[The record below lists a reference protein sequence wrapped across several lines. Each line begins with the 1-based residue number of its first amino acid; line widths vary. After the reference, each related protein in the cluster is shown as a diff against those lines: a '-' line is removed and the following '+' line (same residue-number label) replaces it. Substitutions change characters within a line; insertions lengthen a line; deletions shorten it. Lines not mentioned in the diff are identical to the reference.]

1 MTLPLQ
7 GIRVLD
13 LSDHRAALG
22 SRMLA
27 DLGADVTMV
36 EPHGGNSIRHL
47 APFVDDEPSQ
57 DGSYQHLYLNV
68 NKRSVALDWRTGEG
82 LKRLLELVSSADVLI
97 ETEQPGEFPV
107 DEVRAA
113 NPHLIVVS
121 ATPYGQR
128 GQKSSWRATDLTA
141 TAAGGLLQV
150 SGERKDPPVHGAAF
164 PAHTMTGLTVASSAM
179 TALYGRDRTQG
190 QPGCRIDISMQEA
203 TSFQVVQT
211 SNPNIWRW
219 RGEAPYRP
227 ALSQVIRC
235 ADDRWMACNI
245 SPNKLPE
252 FIEMLDEAGIE
263 HELDPENWEVIH
275 RGDRA
280 AWQYLE
286 NPLQDLARELAAVWP
301 RQKLLDRLW
310 ACGTP
315 AMPTLRFSE
324 FAESEHYQT
333 AGQFSDVNTPAV
345 GKSLSYSR
353 SPLDPV
359 QSPLPMRPAPRLG
372 EHADSALPPLAGGNA
387 DSLPPARTGGRGGY
401 APFPEMPLA
410 GIRVLDL
417 TWVAAGPLTTRLMA
431 NFGAEVIKV
440 ESSGERMDPLRV
452 QPVRG
457 EYDVDLPDLYNEAN
471 TGKKSVTIDLANEQ
485 GKELLRELVG
495 YCDVLVNNYSAGS
508 LARMGFPWK
517 DLRRINPGLILV
529 HLPGVGGD
537 SPWRPLRT
545 LGNLLKAAAGMNFQ
559 MGYPEQPPR
568 GMGVAYPDFT
578 SPHVGVTAILAALRA
593 REESGEGREIELSQ
607 LSATVA
613 LLGAQ
618 WMQFDQ
624 EGEDLP
630 RIGNRDPN
638 MCPHGVFA
646 STGDEKWVAIAME
659 SDEQW
664 PAFARLIGRADW
676 AEQPELQSLSGR
688 QSCEEELEAAITKW
702 TSRQSKWEAAE
713 RMQAAG
719 IAANAVEDL
728 RDMMDV
734 DEHFRDHYQRVEQ
747 PSHPG
752 FGIWIDA
759 APWEFAHLERRV
771 LERSP
776 MLGEHNEEVLSGL
789 LGKSQEEIAEL
800 VAAGVVG

>member
-1 MTLPLQ
+1 MTLPLH
-7 GIRVLD
+7 GVYVLD
-13 LSDHRAALG
+13 LADHRAALG

-36 EPHGGNSIRHL
+36 EPPGGSSIRHL
-47 APFVDDEPSQ
+47 APFVDDEPSP
-57 DGSYQHLYLNV
+57 DGSYQHLYFNV
-68 NKRSVALDWRTGEG
+68 NKRSVVLDWRSDDG
-82 LKRLLELVSSADVLI
+82 LARLHELARSADILI
-97 ETEQPGEFPV
+97 ESNQRGEFPIT
-107 DEVRAA
+107 EVRKS

-128 GQKSSWRATDLTA
+128 GLRSGWRATDLTA

-150 SGERKDPPVHGAAF
+150 SGERQDPPVHGAAF
-164 PAHTMTGLTVASSAM
+164 PGHTMTGLTIASSAM
-179 TALYGRDRTQG
+179 TALHGRDRTPG
-190 QPGCRIDISMQEA
+190 QPGCQIDISMQEA

-227 ALSQVIRC
+227 ALSQVIHC

-245 SPNKLPE
+245 SPNRLPE
-252 FIEMLDEAGIE
+252 FIAMLDEAGVE
-263 HELDPENWEVIH
+263 HNLDPENWEVIH

-286 NPLQDLARELAAVWP
+286 NPLQDLAKDLAAVWP
-301 RQKLLDRLW
+301 RQKLLERLW
-310 ACGTP
+310 AAGMP

-324 FAESEHYQT
+324 FAESEHYQS
-333 AGQFSDVNTPAV
+333 AGQFASIDTPNV
-345 GKSLSYSR
+345 GRELSYSR

-359 QSPLPMRPAPRLG
+359 QSPLMMRPAPRLG
-372 EHADSALPPLAGGNA
+372 DHDAESARPTRSWSDAA
-387 DSLPPARTGGRGGY
+387 VSD
-401 APFPEMPLA
+401 FPKMPLA

-452 QPVRG
+452 QPVKG
-457 EYDVDLPDLYNEAN
+457 EFHFDLPDLYNEAN
-471 TGKKSVTIDLANEQ
+471 TGKRSVTIDLASER
-485 GKELLRELVG
+485 GKDLLRELVAQ
-495 YCDVLVNNYSAGS
+495 CDVLVNNYSAGS
-508 LARMGFPWK
+508 LARMGFPWT
-517 DLRRINPGLILV
+517 DLKRINPGLILV

-559 MGYPEQPPR
+559 MGYPDQPPR

-578 SPHVGVTAILAALRA
+578 SPHVGVTAILSALRA

-624 EGEDLP
+624 LGEDLP

-638 MCPHGVFA
+638 MCPHGVFPA
-646 STGDEKWVAIAME
+646 EGDDQWVAIALE
-659 SDEQW
+659 WDDQW
-664 PAFARLIGRADW
+664 SALARAIGRGDW
-676 AEQPELQSLSGR
+676 SERAELQTLVGR
-688 QSCEEELEAAITKW
+688 KACEDEIEEAIAEW
-702 TSRQSKWEAAE
+702 TSGLSKWEAAE
-713 RMQAAG
+713 RMQSVGVAAS
-719 IAANAVEDL
+719 AVEDL

-759 APWEFAHLERRV
+759 PPWEFAHLERRV

-800 VAAGVVG
+800 IAAGVVG

>member
-1 MTLPLQ
+1 MTLPLH
-7 GIRVLD
+7 GVRVLD

-36 EPHGGNSIRHL
+36 EPPEGNPIRHL
-47 APFVDDEPSQ
+47 APFVDDEPSP
-57 DGSYQHLYLNV
+57 DGSYQHLYFNV
-68 NKRSVALDWRTGEG
+68 NKRSVVLDWRTDEG
-82 LKRLLELVSSADVLI
+82 MNGLLELVVSADILI
-97 ETEQPGEFPV
+97 ETQQPGEFPV
-107 DEVRAA
+107 DEVRST
-113 NPHLIVVS
+113 NPRLIVVS

-128 GQKSSWRATDLTA
+128 GSKSGWRATDLTA

-164 PAHTMTGLTVASSAM
+164 PGHTMTGLTIASSAM
-179 TALYGRDRTQG
+179 TALHGRDRTPG
-190 QPGCRIDISMQEA
+190 QPGCQIDISMQEA

-235 ADDRWMACNI
+235 ADDCWMACNI

-252 FIEMLDEAGIE
+252 FIAMLDEASVE
-263 HELDPENWEVIH
+263 HSLDPDNWEVIH

-286 NPLQDLARELAAVWP
+286 NPLQDLAKELAAVWP

-333 AGQFSDVNTPAV
+333 AGQFNDVDTPAV
-345 GKSLSYSR
+345 GKALSYSR

-359 QSPLPMRPAPRLG
+359 QSPLPMRPAPKLG
-372 EHADSALPPLAGGNA
+372 EHSDPAYSSSANGTVTAGGPSN
-387 DSLPPARTGGRGGY
+387 S
-401 APFPEMPLA
+401 FPDMPLA
-410 GIRVLDL
+410 GIRILDL

-440 ESSGERMDPLRV
+440 ESSGDRMDPLRV

-457 EYDVDLPDLYNEAN
+457 EFNVDLPDLYNEAN
-471 TGKKSVTIDLANEQ
+471 TGKKSLTLNLADER
-485 GKELLRELVG
+485 GKAVLRELVPE
-495 YCDVLVNNYSAGS
+495 CDVMVNNYSGGS
-508 LARMGFPWK
+508 LARMGFPWEE
-517 DLRRINPGLILV
+517 LRQINPRLISV

-559 MGYPEQPPR
+559 MGFPDQPPR

-578 SPHVGVTAILAALRA
+578 SPHVGVTAILSALRA

-624 EGEDLP
+624 VGEDLP

-638 MCPHGVFA
+638 MCPHGVYP
-646 STGDEKWVAIAME
+646 STGDDQWVAIALE

-664 PAFARLIGRADW
+664 PALAQAIGRADW
-676 AEQPELQSLSGR
+676 AEQPDLQTRAGR
-688 QSCEEELEAAITKW
+688 EACADEIEAAIAEW
-702 TSRQSKWEAAE
+702 SCGLSKWEAAE
-713 RMQAAG
+713 QMQAAG

-728 RDMMDV
+728 RDMMDI

-789 LGKSQEEIAEL
+789 LGKSQEEIADL

>member
-1 MTLPLQ
+1 
-7 GIRVLD
+7 
-13 LSDHRAALG
+13 
-22 SRMLA
+22 MLA
-27 DLGADVTMV
+27 DLGAEVTMV
-36 EPHGGNSIRHL
+36 EPPGGSSIRHL
-47 APFVDDEPSQ
+47 APFVDDQPSL
-57 DGSYQHLYLNV
+57 DGSYQHLYFNV
-68 NKRSVALDWRTGEG
+68 NKRSVVLDWRSDDGIERISG
-82 LKRLLELVSSADVLI
+82 LAESTDILI
-97 ETEQPGEFPV
+97 ESNQPGEFPV
-107 DEVRAA
+107 AQVRAA

-121 ATPYGQR
+121 ATPYGSR
-128 GQKSSWRATDLTA
+128 GPRSSWRATDLTT
-141 TAAGGLLQV
+141 TAAGGLLQI
-150 SGERKDPPVHGAAF
+150 SGERDDPPVHGAAF
-164 PAHTMTGLTVASSAM
+164 PGHTMTGLTIASSAM
-179 TALYGRDRTQG
+179 TALHGRDRTPG
-190 QPGCRIDISMQEA
+190 QPGCQIDISMQEA
-203 TSFQVVQT
+203 TSLQVVQT

-245 SPNKLPE
+245 SPNRLPE
-252 FIEMLDEAGIE
+252 FIAMLDEAGVE
-263 HELDPENWEVIH
+263 HHLDPDNWEVIH

-286 NPLQDLARELAAVWP
+286 NPLQDLAKDLAAVWP
-301 RQKLLDRLW
+301 RQKLLTRLW
-310 ACGTP
+310 EAGMP

-324 FAESEHYQT
+324 FAETEHYPSS
-333 AGQFSDVNTPAV
+333 GQFIDVETPAV
-345 GKSLSYSR
+345 RKSLSYSR

-359 QSPLPMRPAPRLG
+359 QSPLPMRPAPQLG
-372 EHADSALPPLAGGNA
+372 AHDNEYDTVRSERSTETPGK
-387 DSLPPARTGGRGGY
+387 
-401 APFPEMPLA
+401 FPEMPLA

-452 QPVRG
+452 QPVNG
-457 EYDVDLPDLYNEAN
+457 EFNFDLPDLYNEAN
-471 TGKKSVTIDLANEQ
+471 TGKKSLTLNLADER
-485 GKELLRELVG
+485 GKAVLRELVAE
-495 YCDVLVNNYSAGS
+495 CDVMVNNYSGGS
-508 LARMGFPWK
+508 LARMGFPWEE
-517 DLRRINPGLILV
+517 LRQINPRLISV

-559 MGYPEQPPR
+559 MGYPHQPPR

-593 REESGEGREIELSQ
+593 CEETGEGREIELSQ
-607 LSATVA
+607 LSTTVA

-624 EGEDLP
+624 LGEDLP

-638 MCPHGVFA
+638 MCPHGVFP
-646 STGDEKWVAIAME
+646 SQGDDQWVAIAME
-659 SDEQW
+659 SDGQW
-664 PAFARLIGRADW
+664 PAFATAIRRPDW
-676 AEQPELQSLSGR
+676 AEQSELQSLSGR
-688 QSCEEELEAAITKW
+688 QACEDEIEAAIAQW
-702 TSRQSKWEAAE
+702 TGELSKWDAAE
-713 RMQAAG
+713 QMQAVG

-728 RDMMDV
+728 RDMMDI

-752 FGIWIDA
+752 FGIWVDRP
-759 APWEFAHLERRV
+759 PWEFAHLEPRV
-771 LERSP
+771 IERSP

-789 LGKSQEEIAEL
+789 LDKSQDEIAEL

>member
-1 MTLPLQ
+1 MTLPLH
-7 GIRVLD
+7 GVRVLD
-13 LSDHRAALG
+13 LADHRAALG

-36 EPHGGNSIRHL
+36 EPPGGNPIRHL
-47 APFVDDEPSQ
+47 APFVDDEPSP
-57 DGSYQHLYLNV
+57 DVSYQHLYFNV
-68 NKRSVALDWRTGEG
+68 NKRSIVLDWRADDGME
-82 LKRLLELVSSADVLI
+82 RLLSLAASADILI
-97 ETEQPGEFPV
+97 ESEQPGAFPV
-107 DEVRAA
+107 EQVRSS

-128 GQKSSWRATDLTA
+128 GPKSGWRATDLTT
-141 TAAGGLLQV
+141 TAAGGLLQI
-150 SGERKDPPVHGAAF
+150 SGERDDPPVHGAAF
-164 PAHTMTGLTVASSAM
+164 PGHTMTGLTIASSAM
-179 TALYGRDRTQG
+179 TALHGRERTPG
-190 QPGCRIDISMQEA
+190 QPGCQIDISMQEA

-245 SPNKLPE
+245 SPNKLAD
-252 FIEMLDEAGIE
+252 FIAMLDDAGVE
-263 HELDPENWEVIH
+263 HELDPDNWVVLY

-286 NPLQDLARELAAVWP
+286 NPLQDMAIKLAAVWP

-310 ACGTP
+310 AVGMP

-324 FAESEHYQT
+324 FAENEHYQS
-333 AGQFSDVNTPAV
+333 AGQFSQVDTPAV

-359 QSPLPMRPAPRLG
+359 QSPLELRPAPRLG
-372 EHADSALPPLAGGNA
+372 AHDREPPR
-387 DSLPPARTGGRGGY
+387 SPAAWENDDVTD
-401 APFPEMPLA
+401 FPDMPLA

-440 ESSGERMDPLRV
+440 ESSGDRMDPLRV
-452 QPVRG
+452 QPIKG
-457 EYDVDLPDLYNEAN
+457 EFHFDLPDLFNEVN
-471 TGKKSVTIDLANEQ
+471 TGKKSVTIDLANER
-485 GKELLRELVG
+485 GKELLRELVAH
-495 YCDVLVNNYSAGS
+495 CDVLTNNYSGGS
-508 LARMGFPWK
+508 LARMGFPWEA
-517 DLRRINPGLILV
+517 LRQINPGLILV

-545 LGNLLKAAAGMNFQ
+545 LGNLLKAASGMNFQ
-559 MGYPEQPPR
+559 MGYPHQPPR

-593 REESGEGREIELSQ
+593 REETGVGREIELSQ

-624 EGEDLP
+624 LGEDLP
-630 RIGNRDPN
+630 RPGNRDYN
-638 MCPHGVFA
+638 MCPHGVFP
-646 STGDEKWVAIAME
+646 SQGDDQWVAIALE
-659 SDEQW
+659 SDRQW
-664 PAFARLIGRADW
+664 PEFARTIGRSDW
-676 AEQPELQSLSGR
+676 AERDDLQSLSGR
-688 QSCEEELEAAITKW
+688 QACEEEIEDAICEW
-702 TSRQSKWEAAE
+702 TRGCSKWEAAE

-752 FGIWIDA
+752 LGIWIDG
-759 APWEFAHLERRV
+759 APWEFAHLEPRV

-776 MLGEHNEEVLSGL
+776 MLGEHSEEVLGGL
-789 LGKSQEEIAEL
+789 LGKSPDEIAEL
-800 VAAGVVG
+800 FAAGVVG

>member
-1 MTLPLQ
+1 MTLPLH
-7 GIRVLD
+7 GVRVLD

-27 DLGADVTMV
+27 DLGAEVTMV
-36 EPHGGNSIRHL
+36 EPPAGSSIRHL
-47 APFVDDEPSQ
+47 APFVDDQPSL
-57 DGSYQHLYLNV
+57 DGSYQHLYFNV
-68 NKRSVALDWRTGEG
+68 NKRSIVLDWRSDDG
-82 LKRLLELVSSADVLI
+82 LQRLSELAEAADILI
-97 ETEQPGEFPV
+97 ESDQPGEFPV
-107 DEVRAA
+107 DRVRQS
-113 NPHLIVVS
+113 NPHLIAVS

-128 GQKSSWRATDLTA
+128 GPKSGWRATDLTA

-150 SGERKDPPVHGAAF
+150 SGERDDPPVHGAAF
-164 PAHTMTGLTVASSAM
+164 PAHTMTGLTIASSAM
-179 TALYGRDRTQG
+179 TALHGRDRTPG
-190 QPGCRIDISMQEA
+190 QPGCRIDISMQEV

-252 FIEMLDEAGIE
+252 FIAMLDEAGVE
-263 HELDPENWEVIH
+263 HNLDPDNWAVIH

-286 NPLQDLARELAAVWP
+286 NPLQDLAKDLAAVWP
-301 RQKLLDRLW
+301 RQKLLERLW
-310 ACGTP
+310 ATGMP

-324 FAESEHYQT
+324 FAENEHYQT
-333 AGQFSDVNTPAV
+333 AGQFSDIDTPAV
-345 GKSLSYSR
+345 GTSLSYSR
-353 SPLDPV
+353 SALDPV
-359 QSPLPMRPAPRLG
+359 QSPLPMRPAPSLG
-372 EHADSALPPLAGGNA
+372 EQQTLS
-387 DSLPPARTGGRGGY
+387 SLPPQAGGDAVSGE
-401 APFPEMPLA
+401 ASEFPEMPLA

-452 QPVRG
+452 QPVKG
-457 EYDVDLPDLYNEAN
+457 EYNFDLPDLYNEAN
-471 TGKKSVTIDLANEQ
+471 TGKKSLTLNLADER
-485 GKELLRELVG
+485 GKAVLRELVAE
-495 YCDVLVNNYSAGS
+495 CDVMVNNYSGGS
-508 LARMGFPWK
+508 LARMGFPWE
-517 DLRRINPGLILV
+517 DLRQINPRLISV

-559 MGYPEQPPR
+559 MGYPHQPPR

-593 REESGEGREIELSQ
+593 CEETGEGREIELSQ

-624 EGEDLP
+624 LGEDLP

-638 MCPHGVFA
+638 MCPHGVFP
-646 STGDEKWVAIAME
+646 STGDDQWVAIAME
-659 SDEQW
+659 SDDQW
-664 PAFARLIGRADW
+664 SALTTLIGREDW
-676 AEQPELQSLSGR
+676 SQQDELQTLAGRKSREDEIEGAISEWTSSLSKWDAAEQ
-688 QSCEEELEAAITKW
+688 
-702 TSRQSKWEAAE
+702 
-713 RMQAAG
+713 MQAAG

-728 RDMMDV
+728 RDMMDI
-734 DEHFRDHYQRVEQ
+734 DEHFRDHYQQVEQ

-752 FGIWIDA
+752 FGIWIDG
-759 APWEFAHLERRV
+759 APWEFAHLERRT

-776 MLGEHNEEVLSGL
+776 MLGEHNEDVLSGL
-789 LGKSQEEIAEL
+789 LGKSGDEIAEL
-800 VAAGVVG
+800 IAAGVVG

>member
-1 MTLPLQ
+1 
-7 GIRVLD
+7 
-13 LSDHRAALG
+13 
-22 SRMLA
+22 MLA
-27 DLGADVTMV
+27 DLGAEVTMV
-36 EPHGGNSIRHL
+36 EPPGGSSIRHL
-47 APFVDDEPSQ
+47 APFVDDAPSP
-57 DGSYQHLYLNV
+57 DGSYQHLYFNV
-68 NKRSVALDWRTGEG
+68 NKQSVVLDWRTEEG
-82 LKRLLELVSSADVLI
+82 MQRLLQLVRLADILI
-97 ETEQPGEFPV
+97 ESNPPGELPV
-107 DEVRAA
+107 ADVRAA

-128 GQKSSWRATDLTA
+128 GPKSGWRATDLTA
-141 TAAGGLLQV
+141 TAAGGLLQI
-150 SGERKDPPVHGAAF
+150 SGERDDPPVHGAAF
-164 PAHTMTGLTVASSAM
+164 PGHTMTGLTVASSAM
-179 TALYGRDRTQG
+179 TALHGRDRTPG
-190 QPGCRIDISMQEA
+190 QPGCQIDISMQEA
-203 TSFQVVQT
+203 TSFQTVQT

-252 FIEMLDEAGIE
+252 FIAMLNEAGVE
-263 HELDPENWEVIH
+263 HELDPDNWEVIH

-286 NPLQDLARELAAVWP
+286 NPLQDLAKELAAVWP

-310 ACGTP
+310 ACGAP

-333 AGQFSDVNTPAV
+333 AGQFSDVETPAV

-353 SPLDPV
+353 SSLDPV

-372 EHADSALPPLAGGNA
+372 EHADSAFSASENGTASAGRPSN
-387 DSLPPARTGGRGGY
+387 S
-401 APFPEMPLA
+401 FPDMPLA

-457 EYDVDLPDLYNEAN
+457 EFNFDLPDLYNEAN
-471 TGKKSVTIDLANEQ
+471 TGKKSLTLNLADER
-485 GKELLRELVG
+485 GKAVLRELVAE
-495 YCDVLVNNYSAGS
+495 CDVMVNNYSGGS
-508 LARMGFPWK
+508 LARMGFPWEE
-517 DLRRINPGLILV
+517 LRQINPRLISV

-559 MGYPEQPPR
+559 MGYPHQPPR

-578 SPHVGVTAILAALRA
+578 SPHVGVTAILSALRA
-593 REESGEGREIELSQ
+593 REKTGEGREIELSQ

-624 EGEDLP
+624 VGEDLP

-638 MCPHGVFA
+638 MCPHGVFP
-646 STGDEKWVAIAME
+646 SDGDDQWVAIALE

-664 PAFARLIGRADW
+664 PAFARAMGRDDW
-676 AEQPELQSLSGR
+676 ARQSGLQTLAGR
-688 QSCEEELEAAITKW
+688 QTCEDELEAAVAEW
-702 TSRQSKWEAAE
+702 TSGLSKWDAAE
-713 RMQAAG
+713 RLQVAG

-734 DEHFRDHYQRVEQ
+734 DEHFRDHYQQVEQ

-776 MLGEHNEEVLSGL
+776 MLGEHNEEVLGGL
-789 LGKSQEEIAEL
+789 LDKTQDEIAEL

>member
-1 MTLPLQ
+1 MTLPLD
-7 GIRVLD
+7 GVRVLD

-22 SRMLA
+22 SRTLA
-27 DLGADVTMV
+27 DLGAAVTMV
-36 EPHGGNSIRHL
+36 EPPGGSSIRHL
-47 APFVDDEPSQ
+47 APFVDDAPSA
-57 DGSYQHLYLNV
+57 DGSYQHLYFNV
-68 NKRSVALDWRTGEG
+68 NKGSIVLDWRVEEG
-82 LKRLLELVSSADVLI
+82 MQRLLQLVGSADILI
-97 ETEQPGEFPV
+97 ESNQPGEFPV
-107 DEVRAA
+107 DEVRSA

-128 GQKSSWRATDLTA
+128 GPRSGWRATDLTA
-141 TAAGGLLQV
+141 TAAGGLLQI
-150 SGERKDPPVHGAAF
+150 SGERTDPPVHGAAF

-179 TALYGRDRTQG
+179 TALHGRDRTPG
-190 QPGCRIDISMQEA
+190 QPGCQIDISMQEA
-203 TSFQVVQT
+203 TSFQTVQT

-252 FIEMLDEAGIE
+252 FIAMLDEAGIE
-263 HELDPENWEVIH
+263 HDLDPDNWVVLF

-286 NPLQDLARELAAVWP
+286 NPLQDMAIKLAAVWP

-324 FAESEHYQT
+324 FAENEHYQT
-333 AGQFSDVNTPAV
+333 AGQFSEVDTPAI
-345 GKSLSYSR
+345 GRSLSYSR
-353 SPLDPV
+353 SALDPV
-359 QSPLPMRPAPRLG
+359 QSPLPMRPAPKLG
-372 EHADSALPPLAGGNA
+372 EHSDSDSSANANGTVAAGGPSEA
-387 DSLPPARTGGRGGY
+387 
-401 APFPEMPLA
+401 FPDMPLA

-452 QPVRG
+452 QPIKG
-457 EYDVDLPDLYNEAN
+457 EFHFDLPDLYNEVN
-471 TGKKSVTIDLANEQ
+471 TGKKSVTIDLADER
-485 GKELLRELVG
+485 GKDLLRELVAH
-495 YCDVLVNNYSAGS
+495 CDVLTNNYSGGS
-508 LARMGFPWK
+508 LARMGFPWEQ
-517 DLRRINPGLILV
+517 LRAINPRLISV

-545 LGNLLKAAAGMNFQ
+545 LGNLLKAASGMNFQ
-559 MGYPEQPPR
+559 MGYPDQPPR

-578 SPHVGVTAILAALRA
+578 TPHLGVTAILSALRA
-593 REESGEGREIELSQ
+593 REETGEGREIELSQ

-624 EGEDLP
+624 VGEDLP
-630 RIGNRDPN
+630 RPGNRDPN
-638 MCPHGVFA
+638 MCPHGVFP
-646 STGDEKWVAIAME
+646 STGDDQWVAIALE

-664 PAFARLIGRADW
+664 PAFVHAIGRPEW
-676 AEQPELQSLSGR
+676 AERSDLRTLVGR
-688 QSCEEELEAAITKW
+688 KACEDEIESAIGDW
-702 TSRQSKWEAAE
+702 TSRLSKWHAAE
-713 RMQAAG
+713 QLQAAG

-728 RDMMDV
+728 RDMMDI
-734 DEHFRDHYQRVEQ
+734 DEHFRDHYQHVQQ

-752 FGIWIDA
+752 VDIWIDG
-759 APWEFAHLERRV
+759 APWEFAHLEPRV
-771 LERSP
+771 IERAP

-789 LGKSQEEIAEL
+789 LGKGSDEIAEL
-800 VAAGVVG
+800 IAAGVVG

>member
-1 MTLPLQ
+1 
-7 GIRVLD
+7 
-13 LSDHRAALG
+13 
-22 SRMLA
+22 MLA
-27 DLGADVTMV
+27 DLGADVIMI
-36 EPHGGNSIRHL
+36 EPPGGSSIRHL
-47 APFVDDEPSQ
+47 APFVDDRPSL
-57 DGSYQHLYLNV
+57 DGSYQHLYFNV
-68 NKRSVALDWRTGEG
+68 NKRSIVLDRHTDAGME
-82 LKRLLELVSSADVLI
+82 RLLELVRSSDILI
-97 ETEQPGEFPV
+97 ESEQPGAFPIA
-107 DEVRAA
+107 EVRSA
-113 NPHLIVVS
+113 NPRLIVVS

-128 GQKSSWRATDLTA
+128 GPKSGWRATDLTA

-150 SGERKDPPVHGAAF
+150 SGEREDPPVHGAAF
-164 PAHTMTGLTVASSAM
+164 PGHTMTGLTVASAAM
-179 TALYGRDRTQG
+179 TALHGRDRTPG

-245 SPNKLPE
+245 SPNRLPE
-252 FIEMLDEAGIE
+252 FIAMLDEAGVE
-263 HELDPENWEVIH
+263 HHLDPDNWEVIH

-286 NPLQDLARELAAVWP
+286 NPLQDLAKELAAVWP
-301 RQKLLDRLW
+301 RQQLLSRLW
-310 ACGTP
+310 EAGMP

-324 FAESEHYQT
+324 FAESEHYPNS
-333 AGQFSDVNTPAV
+333 GQFIDIDTPNV
-345 GKSLSYSR
+345 GRELSYSR

-359 QSPLPMRPAPRLG
+359 QSPLPMRPAPRFD
-372 EHADSALPPLAGGNA
+372 EHSNSALPPQAGGDAA
-387 DSLPPARTGGRGGY
+387 DRGGPT
-401 APFPEMPLA
+401 PFPEMPLS

-440 ESSGERMDPLRV
+440 ESSGERMDPVRV
-452 QPVRG
+452 QPIKG
-457 EYDVDLPDLYNEAN
+457 EFHFDLPDLFNDVN
-471 TGKKSVTIDLANEQ
+471 TGKQSLTLNLADER
-485 GKELLRELVG
+485 GKDLLRELVAR
-495 YCDVLVNNYSAGS
+495 CDVMVNNYSAGS
-508 LARMGFPWK
+508 LARMGFPWE
-517 DLRRINPGLILV
+517 DLREINPELILV
-529 HLPGVGGD
+529 HMPGVGGD

-559 MGYPEQPPR
+559 MGYPHQPPR

-593 REESGEGREIELSQ
+593 REESGLGREIELSQ

-624 EGEDLP
+624 LGEDLP
-630 RIGNRDPN
+630 RLGNRDPN
-638 MCPHGVFA
+638 MCPHGVFP
-646 STGDEKWVAIAME
+646 SEGDDQWVAIAME
-659 SDEQW
+659 SDAQW
-664 PAFARLIGRADW
+664 PAVASAIGRADW
-676 AEQPELQSLSGR
+676 AEREDLRTLAGR
-688 QSCEEELEAAITKW
+688 QACEDEIESAIRDW
-702 TSRQSKWEAAE
+702 SANLSKWDAAE
-713 RMQAAG
+713 QLQAVG

-728 RDMMDV
+728 ADMMDV

-752 FGIWIDA
+752 FGIWIDG
-759 APWEFAHLERRV
+759 APWEFAHLEPRT

-776 MLGEHNEEVLSGL
+776 MLGEHNEAILSGL
-789 LGKSQEEIAEL
+789 LGKSEEAVAEL
-800 VAAGVVG
+800 IAAGVVG